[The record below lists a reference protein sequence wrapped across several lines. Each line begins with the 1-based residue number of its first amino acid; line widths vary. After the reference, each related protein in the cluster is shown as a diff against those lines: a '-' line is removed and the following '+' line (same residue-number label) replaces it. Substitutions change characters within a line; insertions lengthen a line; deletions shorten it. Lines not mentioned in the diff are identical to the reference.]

1 MNKIAQQTVNI
12 TNLSKEQ
19 FRALVSGNMSWD
31 EAHEIAPGPPLT
43 VIEIT
48 EEEAESGDWLDDM
61 ETDDG
66 EE

>member
-1 MNKIAQQTVNI
+1 MIKTVQQTVNI

-19 FRALVSGNMSWD
+19 LQALLSGDMSWE
-31 EAHEIAPGPPLT
+31 EAHEISPGSPLT

-48 EEEAESGDWLDDM
+48 PEEAESGDWLDDM